1 MAQDDDEA
9 EEIEFNFDKYK
20 KMYQENAELIESDL
34 NDEDED
40 DDDYE
45 DSQNEVAGKKK
56 SPDVTDK
63 EFNLSR
69 SQLPISSK
77 PAANNNR
84 SNLSSNNAAI

>member
-34 NDEDED
+34 NDDDED

-45 DSQNEVAGKKK
+45 DSQNE
-56 SPDVTDK
+56 
-63 EFNLSR
+63 
-69 SQLPISSK
+69 
-77 PAANNNR
+77 
-84 SNLSSNNAAI
+84 